1 MRANAN
7 KPLHRCARKGSEEE
21 DNKGKAHTER
31 QEHGCH
37 HFPESSQN
45 ERNTKPAETSRPA
58 RLGACIL
65 ATRHGFHM
73 LQGER
78 GPQGGANH
86 LSASS

>member
-1 MRANAN
+1 MST
-7 KPLHRCARKGSEEE
+7 C
-21 DNKGKAHTER
+21 
-31 QEHGCH
+31 QY
-37 HFPESSQN
+37 
-45 ERNTKPAETSRPA
+45 

-86 LSASS
+86 LSA